1 MRSQRGRAHARPGAT
16 RTAVLALA
24 AAALSAAAAATQQDT
39 RSSRQ
44 ILERASELHQGGDV
58 AAAVREYQAF
68 LKRHPDVADVRS
80 NLGAAYVRL
89 GFLDKG
95 IVQYRRALQLGNA
108 TDPTTIRFNLG
119 LAYYKAGR
127 LEEAARSLS
136 RVLAARP
143 DHKNALLLLANCHLA
158 QGDNRKVIEL
168 LTPQQATYGRDR
180 AFAYI
185 LGTALLREGDLERGQ
200 ALVDVVLRE
209 GESAES
215 RFLLGTAHLARG
227 DAVAA
232 AADFRRALEL
242 NPELPSVNALLGRSL
257 SETSRAD
264 EAAACFRRELQLN
277 PNDFDANLHL
287 GMHLQKAEQDYA
299 LALAHYER
307 ALRVRPGSSNARY
320 QIGLVY
326 LMTDR
331 AAEALAM
338 IEGVV
343 KDVPDF
349 LEGHATLTR
358 LYYRLGRR
366 DDAERHRAIADE
378 LRARR
383 EAEGL
388 AAVRPPAR

>member
-1 MRSQRGRAHARPGAT
+1 MGRKPGAAHAFRGAALT
-16 RTAVLALA
+16 LLAAGSVATAVA
-24 AAALSAAAAATQQDT
+24 AQDT
-39 RSSRQ
+39 RTSRQ
-44 ILERASELHQGGDV
+44 ILDRATELHQKGD
-58 AAAVREYQAF
+58 AAGAVREYQAF
-68 LKRHPDVADVRS
+68 LKRHPEIADVRS

-89 GFLDKG
+89 GRLDEA
-95 IVQYRRALQLGNA
+95 IDQYRRALQLGP
-108 TDPTTIRFNLG
+108 TDPVTVRFNLG
-119 LAYYKAGR
+119 LAYYKAAR
-127 LEEAARSLS
+127 LEEAATALS

-143 DHKNALLLLANCHLA
+143 DHPNALLLLANCHLSA
-158 QGDNRKVIEL
+158 GENQKVIDL
-168 LTPQQATYGRDR
+168 LSPHEQKLGTDR

-185 LGTALLREGDLERGQ
+185 LGTALLRAGDFERGT
-200 ALVDVVLRE
+200 AKIDLILRQ
-209 GESAES
+209 GDSAEAH
-215 RFLLGTAHLARG
+215 FLVGTAHLERG

-232 AADFRRALEL
+232 VGELKRAVEL
-242 NPELPSVNALLGRSL
+242 NPELPAVNGLLGRSL
-257 SETSRAD
+257 SEMSRPD
-264 EAAACFRRELQLN
+264 EAAEHFRRELQLN
-277 PNDFDANLHL
+277 PNDFDSNLRL

-299 LALAHYER
+299 AALRHYER
-307 ALRVRPGSSNARY
+307 ALRVRPGSPDARY

-338 IEGVV
+338 IEGVM

-366 DDAERHRAIADE
+366 EEAERHRVIADE

-388 AAVRPPAR
+388 AVVRPPTK